1 MQEWKNFRDRID
13 ILFDKVKARF
23 REDNIFEDN
32 DILQLNDR
40 CLSFAVA
47 ELQKYSL
54 LETNVDIKGVIVLR
68 RVVFD
73 AWTLPK
79 TSRLKDFLQDL
90 LLLHKAST
98 PFHT

>member
-73 AWTLPK
+73 AWTLE
-79 TSRLKDFLQDL
+79 TVSSFV
-90 LLLHKAST
+90 
-98 PFHT
+98 